1 MGNKLKFHAKLVN
14 KNIIQLKIKQ
24 IKWII
29 TYKNANKKEIFSVG
43 MNKMS

>member
-14 KNIIQLKIKQ
+14 KNIRQLKIKQ
-24 IKWII
+24 IKWAI